1 MLRTAFSYSQMTAA
15 AGARAIAGVAPVLY
29 FAPKEAKLS
38 KEQQL
43 KKNTSIAI
51 QLIRKFKGTVPAPYQ
66 RCHKQTIEQVR
77 ADIEALL
84 GGAEKMRRKA
94 SDDQPMD
101 KLTLME
107 RCLRHGLWMYLK
119 DEGKYDFAAMEKWLV
134 YTQLDESKI
143 NQLKR
148 EVETKE
154 KYAAFKKKRAE
165 AGGAAVALPTFN
177 WAAEY
182 TGAIDRE
189 VVVEKRLR
197 YDLLAVSTT
206 ERDEKAVEAVLEE
219 YKRPLQDKR
228 LDDLIDMLEKF
239 KPVLAREAIMQRLTV
254 KHLEGQLGVWR
265 YMDWNP
271 EVRDR
276 AELEA
281 DNYCQQWWAEFEE
294 KRLAAVRLRSA
305 NEVKEIAEKS
315 QAALMAK
322 TAQNQ
327 SVKTSK
333 GSGDSAAREKLLRE
347 VLALQARI
355 GKKDEDAAPK
365 EEPKKAHH

>member
-154 KYAAFKKKRAE
+154 KYAAFKKNFR
-165 AGGAAVALPTFN
+165 
-177 WAAEY
+177 
-182 TGAIDRE
+182 
-189 VVVEKRLR
+189 
-197 YDLLAVSTT
+197 
-206 ERDEKAVEAVLEE
+206 
-219 YKRPLQDKR
+219 
-228 LDDLIDMLEKF
+228 
-239 KPVLAREAIMQRLTV
+239 
-254 KHLEGQLGVWR
+254 
-265 YMDWNP
+265 
-271 EVRDR
+271 
-276 AELEA
+276 
-281 DNYCQQWWAEFEE
+281 
-294 KRLAAVRLRSA
+294 
-305 NEVKEIAEKS
+305 
-315 QAALMAK
+315 
-322 TAQNQ
+322 Q
-327 SVKTSK
+327 S
-333 GSGDSAAREKLLRE
+333 GE
-347 VLALQARI
+347 VL
-355 GKKDEDAAPK
+355 
-365 EEPKKAHH
+365 